1 MLGGARNRGVGKI
14 AQIQRFC
21 GGFVN
26 LGDLESVRAGSSFG
40 SSDGLSARVLE
51 FSVFCAN

>member
-1 MLGGARNRGVGKI
+1 MPGGARNSGVGKI

-26 LGDLESVRAGSSFG
+26 LGDLEGVRAGSNIG
-40 SSDGLSARVLE
+40 SSEGSPARVLE
-51 FSVFCAN
+51 FSIFCAD